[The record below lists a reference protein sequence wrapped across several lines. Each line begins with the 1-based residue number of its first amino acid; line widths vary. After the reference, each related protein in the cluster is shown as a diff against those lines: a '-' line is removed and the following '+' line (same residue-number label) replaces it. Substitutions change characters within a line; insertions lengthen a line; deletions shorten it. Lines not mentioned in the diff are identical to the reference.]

1 MFRIKSGQNALA
13 TAVVLGALISGLN
26 ALAPKV
32 TAQSPLTLVIVE
44 LKRDSVVVAK
54 AKAEAGGGQSLRMPF
69 YYRAVRPS
77 ITPAA
82 PTLAPVNGTEV
93 NGSPVIDIN
102 GAYSLSYSF
111 TNSPAQISVIGGL

>member
-1 MFRIKSGQNALA
+1 MFRTKLGHSALA

-32 TAQSPLTLVIVE
+32 TT
-44 LKRDSVVVAK
+44 
-54 AKAEAGGGQSLRMPF
+54 QSLRMPF

-77 ITPAA
+77 ISPAA
-82 PTLAPVNGTEV
+82 PTLAPVNETEV
-93 NGSPVIDIN
+93 SGSPATAID

-111 TNSPAQISVIGGL
+111 TNSPAQISVIGDGL

>member
-1 MFRIKSGQNALA
+1 MFRIKLGHSALA

-32 TAQSPLTLVIVE
+32 TAQS
-44 LKRDSVVVAK
+44 
-54 AKAEAGGGQSLRMPF
+54 LRSPF
-69 YYRAVRPS
+69 YYRAARPN

-82 PTLAPVNGTEV
+82 PTLAPVNETEV
-93 NGSPVIDIN
+93 SGSPATAIN

-111 TNSPAQISVIGGL
+111 TNSPAQISVIGGGLCVGESPARQCCIDHG

>member
-1 MFRIKSGQNALA
+1 MFRIKLGHGALA

-32 TAQSPLTLVIVE
+32 TAQS
-44 LKRDSVVVAK
+44 
-54 AKAEAGGGQSLRMPF
+54 LRMPF
-69 YYRAVRPS
+69 YYRAVRPN
-77 ITPAA
+77 ITPTA

-93 NGSPVIDIN
+93 SGSPATDIN

-111 TNSPAQISVIGGL
+111 TNSPAQISVIGDVL